1 MSDYLLVTDNIA
13 PLSDTPEAIGALGL
27 ASALASAGHSMVI
40 LSQASPAQ
48 LAQQTGL
55 ARRLR
60 PVSVT
65 LGKRGGS
72 FDVPLY
78 EGRLRASAANVFVL
92 AVEPG
97 KRGWTSALL
106 GAAAQTLVQDG
117 TIRAAVL
124 VGWGEGSATALA
136 DLTNARRVFVVASG
150 RPGAALDPQEVE
162 LLSEHE
168 ALDVK
173 DSLLGRAAIDA
184 DAVVVPS
191 PAAAA
196 EIAAHPALAD
206 RASDQP
212 LVVLPF
218 GCDDP
223 PHDPN
228 TDPALPH
235 HYSASA
241 PAGKSE
247 CRKSLARRL
256 TLSVGP
262 RTLLVLAPRL
272 TSGPA
277 ADTLLTALSQLGGL
291 DIAVILPAG
300 TDRALTERARVL
312 AIQNPGRMALVEE
325 TADATTRELRAAA
338 DAEIFI
344 ETHDQTGR
352 PAGLARRYG
361 TLPIAPDSGA
371 FGDFLIDYDAR
382 SATGTALLYAP
393 QDPFE
398 LLGALQRAITLR
410 ADRER
415 WDALVVSL
423 LTTAPSWRTTA
434 TRLESLCAEPIEKVS
449 APLMA

>member
-27 ASALASAGHSMVI
+27 SSALASAGHSMVV
-40 LSQASPAQ
+40 LSQASPAA

-65 LGKRGGS
+65 LGKNGGS
-72 FDVPLY
+72 HDVPLY

-92 AVEPG
+92 AVEPRG
-97 KRGWTSALL
+97 RGWTSALL
-106 GAAAQTLVQDG
+106 GAAAQSLVQDG
-117 TIRAAVL
+117 TIRASVL
-124 VGWGEGSATALA
+124 IGWGEGSATALA
-136 DLTNARRVFVVASG
+136 DLTNARRIFVIANG
-150 RPGAALDPQEVE
+150 QAGPALAADEVE

-191 PAAAA
+191 PSAGAA
-196 EIAAHPALAD
+196 IAAHPALAG

-223 PHDPN
+223 PHDPS

-235 HYSASA
+235 HYGVSA
-241 PAGKSE
+241 PAGKAE

-272 TSGPA
+272 NSGPA
-277 ADTLLTALSQLGGL
+277 ADTLLNALSQLGGL
-291 DIAVILPAG
+291 DVAVILPAG

-312 AIQNPGRMALVEE
+312 AIQNPGRMALIDDLSESVG
-325 TADATTRELRAAA
+325 RELRAAA
-338 DAEIFI
+338 DAEIFV
-344 ETHDQTGR
+344 EARDNTGR
-352 PAGLARRYG
+352 SAGLALRYG
-361 TLPIAPDSGA
+361 TLPIAPDAGA
-371 FGDFLIDYDAR
+371 FSDFLIDYDAG

-393 QDPFE
+393 QDAFE
-398 LLGALQRAITLR
+398 LVGALRRAIALR
-410 ADRER
+410 SDRER

-423 LTTAPSWRTTA
+423 MTAAPTWKTTAI
-434 TRLESLCAEPIEKVS
+434 RLESLCAEPVETTA